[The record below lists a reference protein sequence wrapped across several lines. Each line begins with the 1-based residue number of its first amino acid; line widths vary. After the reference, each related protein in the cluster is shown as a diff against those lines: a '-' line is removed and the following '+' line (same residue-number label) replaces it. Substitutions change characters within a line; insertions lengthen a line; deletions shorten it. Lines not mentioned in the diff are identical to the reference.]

1 MSSPETHTHDFSKYF
16 DILEEIEPIKVN
28 GEVTSVN
35 GLLVES
41 SGPLVSV
48 GSLCVIVP
56 KETDK
61 TKENYT
67 IEAEVV
73 GLREDKVLLMPLADN
88 RGISKGMLVK
98 LKDEEAVVHVSES
111 LLGRVVNGLGEFI
124 DDDSGYK
131 AVDEKE
137 YPLYA
142 EPLNPLKRG
151 FITEP
156 LDVGVRSINSLF
168 SIGKGQRIGIM
179 AGSGVGKS
187 VLLGMMARHTNA
199 DVNVIALIGERGR
212 EVREF
217 ITEILG
223 EEGMKRSIVIVATS
237 DTPPMVRIRATYLAV
252 TIAEYFRDKGKDVL
266 LMMDSIT
273 RFAMAQRELGL
284 FLGEPPTSKGY
295 TPSVFTAIPKVLERL
310 GSIEGGGSITG
321 LLTVLIEGDDIN
333 DPIGDAVRSVVDGHL
348 FLSRKI
354 AAKGLYPAVDI
365 LNSISRV
372 MVNIV
377 SPEIY
382 RYSMTLKELM
392 SVYQDSE
399 DLINIGAYVAGANPR
414 IDLAIKMYPAIT
426 AFIRQGMK
434 EGVSFEQSIAE
445 LEKLMQEAVLSETEA
460 GVK

>member
-1 MSSPETHTHDFSKYF
+1 MPEQSSNLHDLSKY
-16 DILEEIEPIKVN
+16 INLLEEVEPIKIN
-28 GEVTSVN
+28 GEVTSVS
-35 GLLVES
+35 GLIVES
-41 SGPLVSV
+41 SGPLVAV
-48 GSLCVIVP
+48 GSLCLIVP
-56 KETDK
+56 KDSELAK
-61 TKENYT
+61 NIEP

-73 GLREDKVLLMPLADN
+73 GLRDDKVLLMPLSDN

-98 LKDEEAVVHVSES
+98 LKEEEAVVHVSEA

-124 DDDSGYK
+124 DDGVVYK
-131 AVDEKE
+131 PTDEKE

-142 EPLNPLKRG
+142 EPLNPLHRG
-151 FITEP
+151 FITQP

-168 SIGKGQRIGIM
+168 TIGRGQRIGIM

-187 VLLGMMARHTNA
+187 VLLGMMARNTDA

-217 ITEILG
+217 ITDILG

-237 DTPPMVRIRATYLAV
+237 DMPPMVRIRATYLAV

-321 LLTVLIEGDDIN
+321 LMTVLIEGDDIN
-333 DPIGDAVRSVVDGHL
+333 DPIGDAVRSVVDGHI

-365 LNSISRV
+365 LNSISRS

-377 SPEIY
+377 PPEIY
-382 RYSMTLKELM
+382 QDSMTLKELM
-392 SVYQDSE
+392 SVYQESE
-399 DLINIGAYVAGANPR
+399 DLINIGAYVSGANPR
-414 IDLAIKMYPAIT
+414 IDLAIKMYEPII
-426 AFIRQGMK
+426 AFVRQGMA
-434 EGVSFEQSIAE
+434 EGISFEQSIAE
-445 LEKLMQEAVLSETEA
+445 LQALMQKAEQPAKQPA
-460 GVK
+460 